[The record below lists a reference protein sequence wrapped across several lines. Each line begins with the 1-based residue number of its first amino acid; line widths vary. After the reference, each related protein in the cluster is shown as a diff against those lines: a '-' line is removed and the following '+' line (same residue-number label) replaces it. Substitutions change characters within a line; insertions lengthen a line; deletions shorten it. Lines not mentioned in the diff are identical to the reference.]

1 MESSVQA
8 TPPPRPP
15 SQGSPPGG
23 FFNALMDTR
32 FNTLITPSLVRFVYV
47 IAMILIALGMLAL
60 VVVGFAEGAG
70 SGIVLL
76 IIAPLLGL
84 FYLIVTRLW
93 LELVVVLFKIRD
105 AAEEIAGNT
114 RRSAP

>member
-1 MESSVQA
+1 
-8 TPPPRPP
+8 
-15 SQGSPPGG
+15 
-23 FFNALMDTR
+23 MDTR
-32 FNTLITPSLVRFVYV
+32 FDSLITPSLVRFVYV

-60 VVVGFAEGAG
+60 IIAGFAESAG

-105 AAEEIAGNT
+105 AAEEVAVNS
-114 RRSAP
+114 RRPGV

>member
-1 MESSVQA
+1 MESSVQ
-8 TPPPRPP
+8 TSSEELPHR
-15 SQGSPPGG
+15 G

-32 FNTLITPSLVRFVYV
+32 FDSLITPSLVRFVYV
-47 IAMILIALGMLAL
+47 IAMVLIALGMLAL
-60 VVVGFAEGAG
+60 VIAGFAESAG

-76 IIAPLLGL
+76 ILAPLLGL

-105 AAEEIAGNT
+105 AAEEVAANT
-114 RRSAP
+114 RRTGP

>member
-8 TPPPRPP
+8 TPPPQPP
-15 SQGSPPGG
+15 SQSSPPGG

-32 FNTLITPSLVRFVYV
+32 FNNLITPSLVRFVYI

-60 VVVGFAEGAG
+60 VISGFANSAG
-70 SGIVLL
+70 SGILLL

-84 FYLIVTRLW
+84 FYLVVTRLW

-105 AAEEIAGNT
+105 AAEEVAVNT
-114 RRSAP
+114 RKPGV